1 MEVGR
6 SQQKSTRQA
15 AFRRFGGFDGKNSG
29 MIFQC
34 PGEEPDFV
42 RKRRRRNFLRPD
54 CQKSPSRTTCAYGWD
69 TDREIWRRECA
80 RPKGRVR
87 GSAPNFVPRGK
98 HSDRVLRTK
107 QGAVFGAALRFS
119 QAGTAPRRENR
130 PSARGKH
137 SDRVLRTKQGAVF
150 GAALRFSQAGTAPR
164 RENRPSA
171 RGTRSVFC
179 KGATTPAAKAGNRN
193 QRNFC
198 RATARRNGFPL
209 RTPNKTEKRSKR
221 QQG

>member
-69 TDREIWRRECA
+69 TYREIWRRECA

-87 GSAPNFVPRGK
+87 GSAPNFVPRGQTQRPRPADETGSCVWRSAPIFTRALCGPQGK
-98 HSDRVLRTK
+98 LAKRKRTAVSPFARALRRPPQK
-107 QGAVFGAALRFS
+107 QGTATRGISAARLRAEMGS
-119 QAGTAPRRENR
+119 P
-130 PSARGKH
+130 
-137 SDRVLRTKQGAVF
+137 
-150 GAALRFSQAGTAPR
+150 
-164 RENRPSA
+164 
-171 RGTRSVFC
+171 
-179 KGATTPAAKAGNRN
+179 
-193 QRNFC
+193 
-198 RATARRNGFPL
+198 
-209 RTPNKTEKRSKR
+209 
-221 QQG
+221 

>member
-29 MIFQC
+29 MIFQR

-69 TDREIWRRECA
+69 TYREIWRRECA

-87 GSAPNFVPRGK
+87 GSAPNFVPRGQTQRPRPAVWRSAPVFASGHRPAPRK
-98 HSDRVLRTK
+98 SAKRKRNAVCLL
-107 QGAVFGAALRFS
+107 QGRYDARRKSREPQPEEFLPRDCAQKWVPPKACRFS
-119 QAGTAPRRENR
+119 TRSAQGIPAPSLGSLPEQAGFKSPSGSGRRPAGRRFPPR
-130 PSARGKH
+130 
-137 SDRVLRTKQGAVF
+137 
-150 GAALRFSQAGTAPR
+150 
-164 RENRPSA
+164 
-171 RGTRSVFC
+171 
-179 KGATTPAAKAGNRN
+179 
-193 QRNFC
+193 
-198 RATARRNGFPL
+198 
-209 RTPNKTEKRSKR
+209 
-221 QQG
+221 

>member
-29 MIFQC
+29 MIFQR

-69 TDREIWRRECA
+69 TYREIWRRECA

-87 GSAPNFVPRGK
+87 GSAPNFVPRGILGTAEL
-98 HSDRVLRTK
+98 SCCLRQK
-107 QGAVFGAALRFS
+107 QAKRKRNAVCFLQGRHDARRKSREPQPEEFLPRDCAQKWVPPKACRFS
-119 QAGTAPRRENR
+119 TRSAQGVPAPSLGSLPEQAGFKDKVTGPGR
-130 PSARGKH
+130 
-137 SDRVLRTKQGAVF
+137 
-150 GAALRFSQAGTAPR
+150 
-164 RENRPSA
+164 
-171 RGTRSVFC
+171 
-179 KGATTPAAKAGNRN
+179 
-193 QRNFC
+193 
-198 RATARRNGFPL
+198 
-209 RTPNKTEKRSKR
+209 
-221 QQG
+221 

>member
-87 GSAPNFVPRGK
+87 GSASNFVP
-98 HSDRVLRTK
+98 
-107 QGAVFGAALRFS
+107 
-119 QAGTAPRRENR
+119 
-130 PSARGKH
+130 RGKH

-179 KGATTPAAKAGNRN
+179 KGAAPPAAKAGNRN